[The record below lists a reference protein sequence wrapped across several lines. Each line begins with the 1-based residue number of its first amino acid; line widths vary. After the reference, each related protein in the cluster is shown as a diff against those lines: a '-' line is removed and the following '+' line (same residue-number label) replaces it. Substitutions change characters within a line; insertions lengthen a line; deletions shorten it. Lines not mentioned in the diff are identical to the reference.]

1 LPETSTLNPLHWL
14 LGPFQGRTVTPGRVP
29 REPDFWRLWVVGL
42 VIFVVRWIETVAV
55 AVVVY
60 QRTGSAL
67 IVAMVTMLRTVPMGL
82 FGAFLGVAADRL
94 ERRTGL
100 ILIVLA
106 SLATSVTLA
115 VLAHL
120 DRLAVWHLAAASF
133 INGIGWAADNPVRRM
148 MIGDVVG
155 TRRLGTAMSI
165 DVGANNAS
173 RMVGPTMGGIL
184 LATVGI
190 AGAFTLSAVLY
201 LVALAAAVGV
211 HYRNKPVHAAGG
223 TFVRIAEGLRLAR
236 RNRHLRGT
244 LIITIIFNL
253 FGWPFTSMIP
263 VIGQDHLQLG
273 PKGIGLLASMEGVG
287 AFCGAV
293 VIALFAGSAHR
304 ARLYIG
310 GVILYLVCLTLFAL
324 TPNALLAGS
333 ALLVTGLGGSAFSI
347 MQATLI
353 YQSAPPD
360 MRGRML
366 GTLATCIGL
375 GPLGFIHIG
384 LLAEAFGAQ
393 NATIMAG
400 IEGLIVLLLTRP
412 LWLPV
417 IRPGGGVMPPD

>member
-1 LPETSTLNPLHWL
+1 MNQAVSALYWL
-14 LGPFQGRTVTPGRVP
+14 IGLLRFQGRAATRGRVP
-29 REPDFWRLWVVGL
+29 PEPDFWRLWLVGL

-67 IVAMVTMLRTVPMGL
+67 VVALVTMLRTVPMGL

-100 ILIVLA
+100 ILIVLV
-106 SLATSVTLA
+106 SLATSLVLA

-155 TRRLGTAMSI
+155 TQRLGTAMSI

-173 RMVGPTMGGIL
+173 RMTGPTIGGLL

-190 AGAFTLSAVLY
+190 AGAFSLSAALY
-201 LVALAAAVGV
+201 LVAVVAAFGIR
-211 HYRNKPVHAAGG
+211 YRNKTVTHASGG
-223 TFVRIAEGLRLAR
+223 TFLRIAEGLRLAR
-236 RNRHLRGT
+236 SHRHLRGT
-244 LIITIIFNL
+244 LVITIIFNL

-263 VIGQDHLQLG
+263 VIGQDHLRLG
-273 PKGIGLLASMEGVG
+273 PQGIGLLASMDGVG

-293 VIALFAGSAHR
+293 AIALFAGSAHR

-310 GVILYLVCLTLFAL
+310 GVTVYLASLTVFAL
-324 TPNALLAGS
+324 MPTALLAGA
-333 ALLVTGLGGSAFSI
+333 ALLVTGLGASAFSI

-353 YQSAPPD
+353 YQSAPPE

-366 GTLATCIGL
+366 GVLATCIGL

-384 LLAEAFGAQ
+384 LLAEAIGAQ
-393 NATIMAG
+393 SAIVLVG

-412 LWLPV
+412 LWREV
-417 IRPGGGVMPPD
+417 TRPDTGGV